1 MKFDNKTLM
10 YVALACGVAY
20 LVLEARKA
28 KTLGSLDHAESVAH
42 RAIDFSVPLMK
53 TNPVI
58 APIISAGLK
67 HLIGH
72 ALFKRK

>member
-1 MKFDNKTLM
+1 MKVDSKHLM
-10 YVALACGVAY
+10 WLALACGVAY

-53 TNPVI
+53 TNPI
-58 APIISAGLK
+58 MAPLISAGLK
-67 HLIGH
+67 HLVGH
-72 ALFKRK
+72 ALFKK